1 VEGVERTLRRLALS
15 EERYLRAALAD
26 PGVSSDLDPK
36 TQALIRL
43 GALLSLGAAT
53 VSLRCTVELAAAAGA
68 SDEEIVGVLLAIAP
82 AVGHARVVGV
92 APHLALALGYDFELA
107 EQP

>member
-1 VEGVERTLRRLALS
+1 MERVERTLRRLALS
-15 EERYLRAALAD
+15 DERYLRAALAD
-26 PGVSSDLDPK
+26 PGVSSDLDAK

-43 GALLSLGAAT
+43 GALLSIGAAT
-53 VSLRCTVELAAAAGA
+53 VSLRWTVELAAAAGA

-92 APHLALALGYDFELA
+92 APHLGLALGYDFDGE
-107 EQP
+107 EQT

>member
-1 VEGVERTLRRLALS
+1 MERVERTLRRLALS
-15 EERYLRAALAD
+15 DERYLRAALAD
-26 PGVSSDLDPK
+26 PGVSSDLDSK

-43 GALLSLGAAT
+43 GALLSIGAAT
-53 VSLRCTVELAAAAGA
+53 VSLRWTVELAAAAGA

-92 APHLALALGYDFELA
+92 APHLGLALGYDFELE
-107 EQP
+107 EQT